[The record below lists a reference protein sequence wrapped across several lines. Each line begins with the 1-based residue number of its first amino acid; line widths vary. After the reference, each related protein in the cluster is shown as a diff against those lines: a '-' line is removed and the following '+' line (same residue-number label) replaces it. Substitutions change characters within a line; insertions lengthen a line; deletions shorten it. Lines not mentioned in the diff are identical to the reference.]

1 MEDTVDTGKTLAYVV
16 KMLLARKPASLSV
29 CTLLHRP
36 GRQTADIDI
45 TYRGFEIPDLYV
57 VGYGLD
63 YRGRYRE
70 LQALYAHGSWP

>member
-1 MEDTVDTGKTLAYVV
+1 
-16 KMLLARKPASLSV
+16 
-29 CTLLHRP
+29 
-36 GRQTADIDI
+36 
-45 TYRGFEIPDLYV
+45 